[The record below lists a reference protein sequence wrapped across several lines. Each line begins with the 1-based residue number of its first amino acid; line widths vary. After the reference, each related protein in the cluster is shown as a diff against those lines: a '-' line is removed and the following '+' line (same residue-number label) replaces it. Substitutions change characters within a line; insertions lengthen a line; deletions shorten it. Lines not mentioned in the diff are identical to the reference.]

1 MSGTEAFQF
10 GLFVKPSRPVSAS
23 PVPEPKFV
31 HGSETS
37 RQAAVA
43 IRPAAGTQRGRVLA
57 YVESCGLVG
66 ATDEEIADGLYMNPS
81 SVRPRRGELLEAGL
95 IRDSGKTRPTKAG
108 LQATVWTAAAAGEF
122 HDAAP

>member
-1 MSGTEAFQF
+1 
-10 GLFVKPSRPVSAS
+10 
-23 PVPEPKFV
+23 VPEPKFI

-57 YVESCGLVG
+57 YVESCGQTG

-81 SVRPRRGELLEAGL
+81 SVRPRRGELLEQGL
-95 IRDSGKTRPTKAG
+95 IRDSGKTRQTKAG
-108 LQATVWTAAAAGEF
+108 LRAVVWAAAGAGTD
-122 HDAAP
+122 DAGP